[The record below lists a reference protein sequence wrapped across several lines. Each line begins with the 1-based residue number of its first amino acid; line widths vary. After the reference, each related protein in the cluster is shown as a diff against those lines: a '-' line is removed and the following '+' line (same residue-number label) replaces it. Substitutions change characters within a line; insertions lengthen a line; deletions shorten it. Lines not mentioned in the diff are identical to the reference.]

1 MTMANIARRGSMT
14 PQQWGNKEGTG
25 TGTQSGRQACEI
37 CRERKVRCDRA
48 EPRCGRCTRLSLR
61 CGYDNKRRSTRDD
74 LPAQLSQLEDRLA
87 KAEALLSMPRSHTIP
102 TPPHIEKP
110 PTPTMIDPTIT
121 EMSQSANPPSNAME
135 MDLSL
140 PCETSLSSIDG
151 SDMDLFTNCND
162 YPESTSGLS
171 LDWTTLSL
179 PLLEPT
185 VSPTSL
191 TPPSISFPP
200 QIMPSSSHEDEVPAW
215 DLAALHQNYFDFI
228 YYYLPFI
235 SKERFTAELSTN
247 GNSPAFRAL
256 SYAVALM
263 GCTISLQYHHLQNT
277 YYTMARN
284 YAEQCER
291 EATEGGTA
299 NLNLFQAL
307 IFIIRFE
314 IMDHK
319 LTRAWLTLG
328 RAVRMSKLMGL
339 HQMDQNIKHDDSGL
353 DMGLYLPPTDDPML
367 MEERRRSFWGLYI
380 FEGFVRVRT
389 GMECDLGAADGFG
402 IYLPSPGLLTS
413 EFTPTKMPYP
423 GNLTADPCPE
433 LSSFAGCV
441 LMMELAIKCFDHG
454 RLAEYASTRNGFWD
468 SHYNLV
474 RIIEERFT
482 MLHMHLNAKSVREDP
497 IAFSVYMNLRGTEIF
512 FHEVAVKLVEQ
523 QGYPVL
529 AAAESQK
536 RSMAA
541 AYKVASTMR
550 LNWPCQQLDR
560 DILNLQAT
568 FLAWPI
574 VMAMKALSRE
584 LKGSTQ
590 LKSESTSSAVASLRL
605 LRAALD
611 YIEESD
617 GYWHRCTTNIVAAL
631 HEWDET
637 SGYDPSDI

>member
-1 MTMANIARRGSMT
+1 MANLARRGSTT
-14 PQQWGNKEGTG
+14 PQQWSSKESTG
-25 TGTQSGRQACEI
+25 TGTPTGRQACEI

-87 KAEALLSMPRSHTIP
+87 KAEALLSMPRTHTIP

-110 PTPTMIDPTIT
+110 PTPTMIDPTMI
-121 EMSQSANPPSNAME
+121 EISPSANQPNNAME
-135 MDLSL
+135 VDISL
-140 PCETSLSSIDG
+140 PCETSLPCLDG
-151 SDMDLFTNCND
+151 NDMDLFTNCND

-171 LDWTTLSL
+171 LDWTQLSL

-185 VSPTSL
+185 VSPTAL
-191 TPPSISFPP
+191 TPPHVSYPP
-200 QIMPSSSHEDEVPAW
+200 HIMSSSSHEDEITTW
-215 DLAALHQNYFDFI
+215 DLAALHQNYFNFI
-228 YYYLPFI
+228 YYYLPFL
-235 SKERFTAELSTN
+235 SKERFNAELSTN
-247 GNSPAFRAL
+247 GSSPALRAL

-263 GCTISLQYHHLQNT
+263 GCTTSVQYGHLQNT
-277 YYTMARN
+277 YYTLARS

-291 EATEGGTA
+291 EASEGGTA
-299 NLNLFQAL
+299 SLNLFQAL
-307 IFIIRFE
+307 VFIIRFE

-339 HQMDQNIKHDDSGL
+339 HQMDQNVKRDDSSL

-380 FEGFVRVRT
+380 FESFVRMRT
-389 GMECDLGAADGFG
+389 GMECDLGAAEGFG

-413 EFTPTKMPYP
+413 DFVPSKMPYL

-474 RIIEERFT
+474 KVIEERFG
-482 MLHMHLNAKSVREDP
+482 MLHMHLNAKSIREDP
-497 IAFSVYMNLRGTEIF
+497 IAFSLYMNLRGTEIL
-512 FHEVAVKLVEQ
+512 FHEVAVKLVER
-523 QGYPVL
+523 QGFPLL
-529 AAAESQK
+529 AATESQK

-550 LNWPCQQLDR
+550 LHWPSGQLDR
-560 DILNLQAT
+560 DILNMQAT
-568 FLAWPI
+568 FLAWPV
-574 VMAMKALSRE
+574 VMAMKALGRE
-584 LKGSTQ
+584 LKCSTQ
-590 LKSESTSSAVASLRL
+590 IKSESTNCAVTSLRL

-611 YIEESD
+611 YIEEPG
-617 GYWHRCTTNIVAAL
+617 GYWHRCTTSIVAAL
-631 HEWDET
+631 QEWDDAGAFD
-637 SGYDPSDI
+637 SSDI